1 MSSPKKPL
9 VPESRAALT
18 KFKIECAQEIGH
30 LQYIKENNDHY
41 KGDVSAKVN
50 GSEGGPIGGQMVKR
64 MIQMAENM
72 ISE

>member
-1 MSSPKKPL
+1 MSSPRKPL

-18 KFKIECAQEIGH
+18 KFKIECAQEIGY